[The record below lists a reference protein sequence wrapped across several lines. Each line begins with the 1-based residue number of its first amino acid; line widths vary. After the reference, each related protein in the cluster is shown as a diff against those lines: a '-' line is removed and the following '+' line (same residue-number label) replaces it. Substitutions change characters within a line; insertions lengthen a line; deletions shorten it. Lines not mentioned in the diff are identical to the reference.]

1 MKNYLGK
8 TMSFEPDQELEHFVY
23 QFLENHGAVLEKDEK
38 GFEALLPE
46 SLSGLLETSEYIHIN
61 RGSVSDIDPESKYA
75 YSINYGSHM
84 LEKIVNAACGLAP
97 LLSCQLEF
105 DYLKSAGFGRL
116 IKEQFDFHGA
126 VGKVE
131 STAKIKTEY
140 LFLTC
145 RYIAQSDEQKE
156 GLVSLIF
163 NLETGAFVPH
173 MANMLSLAVRD
184 FKTGKKA
191 AAWEDKQI
199 KEIVEWVRKQTKES
213 IAEHIGPF
221 QESMT
226 RRFKRDVANLE
237 EYYAGLKEEMEK
249 SLERPS
255 LSDQLIKDRQEKI
268 ALLPDE
274 LARKKDDLFKKY
286 SIKVKIEPCSVML
299 ISTSA
304 IKILYK
310 ASIGRKR
317 KNLSLIYNPV
327 TKFVDPLVCQ
337 GCGRSTT
344 SLYFCD
350 RLHLLCPT
358 CSDRCPVCSKEK
370 RAG

>member
-1 MKNYLGK
+1 MKRLKNWMKNYLGK
-8 TMSFEPDQELEHFVY
+8 TMSFEPDQELEHFVCR
-23 QFLENHGAVLEKDEK
+23 FLETHGAVLEKNSK

-46 SLSGLLETSEYIHIN
+46 SLSGLLETPEYIRIN
-61 RGSVSDIDPESKYA
+61 KGSPDTHPESRHA
-75 YSINYGSHM
+75 YSINYGAHL
-84 LEKIVNAACGLAP
+84 LEKIVNAACTQVP
-97 LLSCQLEF
+97 LLACQLEF

-116 IKEQFDFHGA
+116 INEQFSFFGS
-126 VGKVE
+126 VGSME
-131 STAKIKTEY
+131 NTAKIKTEY

-173 MANMLSLAVRD
+173 MAHMLYSAVRD
-184 FKTGKKA
+184 FKTEKKGGV
-191 AAWEDKQI
+191 WKDKQI
-199 KEIVEWVRKQTKES
+199 KEIMEWVKKQMKES
-213 IAEHIGPF
+213 IAEEIGPF

-226 RRFKRDVANLE
+226 RRFRRDVANLE
-237 EYYAGLKEEMEK
+237 EYYAGLKEEMKK
-249 SLERPS
+249 SLERPG

-286 SIKVKIEPCSVML
+286 SIKVKVELCSAML
-299 ISTSA
+299 ISTPA

-317 KNLSLIYNPV
+317 KNFSLIYNPV
-327 TKFVDPLVCQ
+327 TKCIDPLVCQ
-337 GCGRSTT
+337 GCGRSATT
-344 SLYFCD
+344 IHFGD
-350 RLHLLCPT
+350 RLHLLCPA
-358 CSDRCPVCSKEK
+358 CSGK
-370 RAG
+370 

>member
-8 TMSFEPDQELEHFVY
+8 TMSFEPDQELEHFVCR
-23 QFLENHGAVLEKDEK
+23 FLETHGAVLEENSK
-38 GFEALLPE
+38 GFEALLPDN
-46 SLSGLLETSEYIHIN
+46 LSGLLETPEYIHIN
-61 RGSVSDIDPESKYA
+61 MGFDPDTPDTDLESGSA
-75 YSINYGSHM
+75 YSINYGSHL
-84 LEKIVNAACGLAP
+84 LEKMVNAACIQVP
-97 LLSCQLEF
+97 LLACQLKF
-105 DYLKSAGFGRL
+105 DYLKSAGFEKL
-116 IKEQFDFHGA
+116 INEQFSLFGS

-156 GLVSLIF
+156 GLVNLIF
-163 NLETGAFVPH
+163 NLETGAHVPD
-173 MANMLSLAVRD
+173 MAHMLSSAARD

-191 AAWEDKQI
+191 AVWGEKQI
-199 KEIVEWVRKQTKES
+199 KEIMEWVSRQVKES
-213 IAEHIGPF
+213 VAEQIVSF

-226 RRFKRDVANLE
+226 RRFRRDVSNLE

-249 SLERPS
+249 SLERPG

-286 SIKVKIEPCSVML
+286 SIKVKVEPCSAML
-299 ISTSA
+299 ISTPA

-317 KNLSLIYNPV
+317 KNFSLIYNPV
-327 TKFVDPLVCQ
+327 TKSIDPLVCQ
-337 GCGRSTT
+337 ECGRSATNI
-344 SLYFCD
+344 YFND
-350 RLHLLCPT
+350 RLNLLCPA
-358 CSDRCPVCSKEK
+358 CSR
-370 RAG
+370 R

>member
-8 TMSFEPDQELEHFVY
+8 TMSFKPGQELEHFVY
-23 QFLENHGAVLEKDEK
+23 QFLETHGAVLEENSK
-38 GFEALLPE
+38 GFEALLPDN
-46 SLSGLLETSEYIHIN
+46 LSGLLETPEYIHIN
-61 RGSVSDIDPESKYA
+61 MGFGPDTPDTAPESGPA
-75 YSINYGSHM
+75 YSINYGSHL
-84 LEKIVNAACGLAP
+84 LEKIVNAACAEVP
-97 LLSCQLEF
+97 LLACQLKF
-105 DYLKSAGFGRL
+105 DYLKSAGFEKL
-116 IKEQFDFHGA
+116 INEQFSFFGA

-140 LFLTC
+140 IFLTC

-173 MANMLSLAVRD
+173 MANMLSSAIRD
-184 FKTGKKA
+184 YKTGGKTA
-191 AAWEDKQI
+191 VWGDKQI
-199 KEIVEWVRKQTKES
+199 KKIMEWVRKQTKES
-213 IAEHIGPF
+213 IADDIGPF

-226 RRFKRDVANLE
+226 RRFRRDVANLE

-249 SLERPS
+249 SLERPG
-255 LSDQLIKDRQEKI
+255 LSDQLIKDRKEKI

-274 LARKKDDLFKKY
+274 LGRKKDDLFKKY
-286 SIKVKIEPCSVML
+286 SIKVKIEPCSAML
-299 ISTSA
+299 ISTPA

-327 TKFVDPLVCQ
+327 TKSVDPLVCQ
-337 GCGRSTT
+337 GCGRSAT

-350 RLHLLCPT
+350 RLHLLCHA
-358 CSDRCPVCSKEK
+358 CSDRCPVCSNL
-370 RAG
+370 G

>member
-8 TMSFEPDQELEHFVY
+8 TMSFEPDQELEHFVCR
-23 QFLENHGAVLEKDEK
+23 FLETHGAVLEKNRK

-46 SLSGLLETSEYIHIN
+46 SLSGLLETPEYIHIN
-61 RGSVSDIDPESKYA
+61 KGSSDTGTESRHA
-75 YSINYGSHM
+75 YSINYGSHL
-84 LEKIVNAACGLAP
+84 LEKMVNAACAQVP
-97 LLSCQLEF
+97 LLACQLEF
-105 DYLKSAGFGRL
+105 DYLKSAGFERL
-116 IKEQFDFHGA
+116 IKEQFDFHGS

-131 STAKIKTEY
+131 STARIKTEY

-156 GLVSLIF
+156 GIVSLIF

-173 MANMLSLAVRD
+173 MALMLSSAAMN
-184 FKTGKKA
+184 FITGKKA
-191 AAWEDKQI
+191 ATWGDKQI
-199 KEIVEWVRKQTKES
+199 KEIMEWVREQAKEI
-213 IAEHIGPF
+213 IAEELGPF
-221 QESMT
+221 QKSMT

-249 SLERPS
+249 SLERPG

-274 LARKKDDLFKKY
+274 LAIKKDDLFKKY
-286 SIKVKIEPCSVML
+286 SIKVKVEPCSAML
-299 ISTSA
+299 ISTPA

-317 KNLSLIYNPV
+317 KNFSMIYNPV
-327 TKFVDPLVCQ
+327 AKSVDPLVCQ
-337 GCGRSTT
+337 GCGRSAT
-344 SLYFCD
+344 SFYFCD
-350 RLHLLCPT
+350 DLHLLCPV
-358 CSDRCPVCSKEK
+358 CSNRCPVCSNL
-370 RAG
+370 G